1 MYISLFFLHLGF
13 LYWQYRNWSSDEA
26 EHPNYQ
32 NQNIKYQNSSISFS
46 THLFGLILKEGL
58 SSKAITLFQACV
70 YSKLFHAFRDFLY
83 CFHIFQTLNI
93 RSVFIV
99 DYLQEQFLIS
109 FKCLWPVFVVSQKV
123 CFFRLLWVAVRH
135 MESVFLW
142 ALSSETGWKDAAG
155 FWAVKQTCRWCGLTW
170 QATKHHS
177 AFAHSPQVGWGKELE
192 TKQNSWI

>member
-32 NQNIKYQNSSISFS
+32 NQNIKYQNSSISLS

-83 CFHIFQTLNI
+83 CFHIFPDFKHQISIYCRLSSGTVLNI
-93 RSVFIV
+93 LQMFVASVC
-99 DYLQEQFLIS
+99 S
-109 FKCLWPVFVVSQKV
+109 FPKSLFFQATVGSCQAHGECIPVGPVQWNRMKR
-123 CFFRLLWVAVRH
+123 CCWV
-135 MESVFLW
+135 
-142 ALSSETGWKDAAG
+142 LSS
-155 FWAVKQTCRWCGLTW
+155 
-170 QATKHHS
+170 
-177 AFAHSPQVGWGKELE
+177 
-192 TKQNSWI
+192 